1 MKASPLGKGETK
13 WKMPS
18 WVNFYLIVMAG
29 KLFLMSFKEH
39 KMLFN
44 IQRTP
49 ILYFDFNVAPGS
61 IIEAFLHILVLIV
74 SVFGQFHYFLE
85 SP

>member
-1 MKASPLGKGETK
+1 MKAFPLGKGETK

-39 KMLFN
+39 KMFFN
-44 IQRTP
+44 
-49 ILYFDFNVAPGS
+49 L
-61 IIEAFLHILVLIV
+61 
-74 SVFGQFHYFLE
+74 
-85 SP
+85 